1 MIDPVYQEALER
13 MRHVFAEAAKSG
25 LAYPHAM
32 TLATVDSSGQPT
44 LRTMMVRQFD
54 EQGLL
59 FFTNINSR
67 KGGHLAVNPKAALCF
82 FCGPL
87 NQQLTIEGTVVRLD
101 DSEADR
107 YWSSRDR
114 DGQLA
119 ALVSDQSA
127 ALDDLDELKAQ
138 VQQVRQ
144 QYQDGRVPRPP
155 HWAGYRLEPERIE
168 FWHSGWRHL
177 HDRICFQRETNDWV
191 MTRLQP

>member
-13 MRHVFAEAAKSG
+13 MRHVFTEAAKSG
-25 LAYPHAM
+25 VAYPHAM
-32 TLATVDSSGQPT
+32 TLATVDGSGQPT

-54 EQGLL
+54 EHGLL

-67 KGGHLAVNPKAALCF
+67 KGEHLAVNPKAALCL

-87 NQQLTIEGTVVRLD
+87 NQQLTIEGKVVRLD

-107 YWSSRDR
+107 YWRSRDR

-119 ALVSDQSA
+119 ALVSEQSA

-155 HWAGYRLEPERIE
+155 HWAGYRLEPDRIE

-177 HDRICFQRETNDWV
+177 HDRICFQREQNGWAI
-191 MTRLQP
+191 TRLQP

>member
-25 LAYPHAM
+25 VAYPNAM

-67 KGGHLAVNPKAALCF
+67 KGGHLEVNPRAALCL

-87 NQQLTIEGTVVRLD
+87 NQQLTIEGSVARLD

-107 YWSSRDR
+107 YWRNRDR

-127 ALDDLDELKAQ
+127 ALGDLDELKAQ

-144 QYQDGRVPRPP
+144 QYQDGRVPRPL
-155 HWAGYRLEPERIE
+155 HWAGYRLEPDRIE

-177 HDRICFQRETNDWV
+177 HDRICFQREQNNWV